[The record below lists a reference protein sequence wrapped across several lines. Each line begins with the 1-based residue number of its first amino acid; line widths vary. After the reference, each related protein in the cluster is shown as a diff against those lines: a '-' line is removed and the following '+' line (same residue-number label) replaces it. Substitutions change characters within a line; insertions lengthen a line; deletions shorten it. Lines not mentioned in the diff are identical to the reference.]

1 MLTQLRVMLTMMTMP
16 MMTVPMTPG
25 PIISLLLLKQRIQL
39 SLVMLPQDPQVHHH
53 THQFHTPP
61 LSGTMPLKRHRKRI
75 EERRVRLIEDSSSS
89 ENTPSPSGQIARTVR
104 EVSPIPSQ
112 APQSLPLPPQLV
124 VDRGGG
130 VAGGVTARDS
140 ATGTLPVAGADIS
153 RTPPSLPSSPHSRS
167 ATNRIDSRLHSGN
180 LLQADRGHS
189 CAVPTLPVAQL
200 PLDSSLAVARSGR
213 GVPSTHTGAIVDN
226 TVWRPKHIDWAR
238 HSRHNRQQRAQI
250 FKQLPTAAP
259 GISKVTPNTIRQ
271 RQLARGK
278 GLASDFKH
286 FLGSAKSSTSNVLA
300 RLGPRRRPDQEQL

>member
-1 MLTQLRVMLTMMTMP
+1 M
-16 MMTVPMTPG
+16 
-25 PIISLLLLKQRIQL
+25 S
-39 SLVMLPQDPQVHHH
+39 H
-53 THQFHTPP
+53 
-61 LSGTMPLKRHRKRI
+61 
-75 EERRVRLIEDSSSS
+75 
-89 ENTPSPSGQIARTVR
+89 
-104 EVSPIPSQ
+104 SPIPHSSSLRHNASE
-112 APQSLPLPPQLV
+112 APSEEDRGEEGSSDRGLVQLREHPPSLGANRSDCAGGFTNSLPSSAVPPSPPQLV

-250 FKQLPTAAP
+250 SKQLPTAAP